1 MKTFKYIFLIMITIG
16 FCLSC
21 DKDLLETVPND
32 RISND
37 VFWETEED
45 ARLAANAVYLWLD
58 GTNIFLWGAISDI
71 GHVNQYNAFVN
82 DLVRGIHDA
91 TTPVFESEWA
101 NAYGGIYAA
110 NRFLLE
116 VDQVEADPDNIA
128 SMKAEVRT
136 LRAWYYLRLV
146 SLYGGVPLVTVPI
159 DLETGLTL
167 NRENAETI
175 WNFIEQELTEAAV
188 DLPSTRPSAEAGMIT
203 KGAALALK
211 ARAMLFNSE
220 YRKAA
225 DAAKAVMDLGVYSLY
240 PSYEDLFSYEAE
252 SNSEVIMEKG
262 FLAGTYSNSVFNLM
276 APYSQKSSLNW
287 YVPTQTLVD
296 MYQTD
301 EGMEITDPNSSYNI
315 NAPYTN
321 RDPRLR
327 YSLIVAQDSLPSGTH
342 FFPGP
347 FSGSPDAINSSF
359 RASRTG
365 YTLRKYVNFEDYDTP
380 MENGI
385 NITLLR
391 YAEVLLTY
399 AEAKI
404 ELNEI
409 DASVYEAINMIRQ
422 RPDVNMP
429 PIEMGK
435 TQEEMREI
443 VRNERTVEL
452 AFEGLRYFDIRRWG
466 IAEEVLNGKIYGFIR
481 NGIPSELPSFERGF
495 RPDRDYLWPIPFD
508 EILLNPNL
516 EQNPGY

>member
-1 MKTFKYIFLIMITIG
+1 MKTYKFLFLLILSAACMV
-16 FCLSC
+16 SC
-21 DKDLLETVPND
+21 DKDILETVPND

-37 VFWETEED
+37 AFWNTEED
-45 ARLAANAVYLWLD
+45 ARLGANAAYRWLD
-58 GTNIFLWGAISDI
+58 GTNIFMWDAISDL

-82 DLVRGIHDA
+82 DLVTGVHDA
-91 TTPVFESEWA
+91 STPMFANEWE

-110 NRFLLE
+110 NRFLAE
-116 VDQVEADPDNIA
+116 VDRVEMADPENIA
-128 SMKAEVRT
+128 AMKGEMRT
-136 LRAWYYLRLV
+136 LRAWYYIRLV
-146 SLYGGVPLVTVPI
+146 SLYGGVPLVTEPI
-159 DLETGLTL
+159 DLETGRSLT
-167 NRENAETI
+167 RENAETI
-175 WNFIEQELTEAAV
+175 WNFIELELTAAAA
-188 DLPSTRPSAEAGMIT
+188 DLPATRPASEAGMIT

-211 ARAMLFNSE
+211 ARAMLYNAE

-225 DAAKAVMDLGVYSLY
+225 DAAKEVMDLGVYSLY
-240 PSYEDLFSYEAE
+240 PSYQNLFSYEAE

-276 APYSQKSSLNW
+276 APYSQKSSQNW
-287 YVPTQTLVD
+287 YVPTQALVD

-301 EGMEITDPNSSYNI
+301 QGLDITDPESNYSVFD
-315 NAPYTN
+315 PYTD

-327 YSLIVAQDSLPSGTH
+327 YSLIVAQDELPSGR

-347 FSGSPDAINSSF
+347 FSGSPDAINSTF

-380 MENGI
+380 TNNGI
-385 NITLLR
+385 NIILLR

-404 ELNEI
+404 ELGEI
-409 DASVYEAINMIRQ
+409 DNSVVDAINMVRQ
-422 RPDVNMP
+422 RPDVDMP
-429 PIEMGK
+429 PIEMGLG
-435 TQEEMREI
+435 QQEMREI
-443 VRNERTVEL
+443 VRNERAVEL

-466 IAEEVLNGKIYGFIR
+466 IAEDVLNGKVYGFLR
-481 NGIPSELPSFERGF
+481 NGVPSELPSFERRF
-495 RPDRDYLWPIPFD
+495 RADRDYLWPIPLD